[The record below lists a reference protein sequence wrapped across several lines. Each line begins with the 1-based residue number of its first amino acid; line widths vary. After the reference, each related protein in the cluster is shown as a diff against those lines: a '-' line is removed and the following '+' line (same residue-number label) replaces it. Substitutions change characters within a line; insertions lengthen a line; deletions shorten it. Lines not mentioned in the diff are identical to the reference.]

1 MKDAPPCGSGG
12 GRGGSGER
20 GGSASLLSGV
30 AALAGVAA
38 TGVAAAGG
46 SSSKSSGGN
55 RGGGAGGGGGSAA
68 VAAAAAAASA
78 AADAA
83 RMDEVARVIGEVAD
97 GVLKHVSDRMPG
109 LEAWIISTLDTIF
122 APRLVL
128 RHLIVAVALQTGLL
142 TYNGLVVV
150 ANRLLSRMST
160 RHGEAKAYRQKMR
173 SAKSYEEWK
182 EYAERVDHL
191 EGHDEWRKRPDS
203 LLYNHK
209 VLVERY
215 HEVVC
220 EALHYVCAKNAVAQ
234 DIPTDAKLAFFNE
247 TRHAYGRTAL
257 MLSGGAAMGVYHA
270 GVVKALLER
279 RLLPRVVSGASAG
292 SIVAAMVGTRT
303 DAELRPM
310 FEGKGVN
317 LEFFQPLRRSFKKTR
332 GDDNYKNSA
341 FWQLLVPPGLRWM
354 GTRLWNVLL
363 HSEGFLRMD
372 TDYFRKVLRHNI
384 GPATFQEAFDRT
396 GRIVNIT
403 VAPQNRTDPPRLLN
417 YLTAPHVVVW
427 SAAVC
432 SSSVPGVFEPSILLV
447 KDADG
452 STHPESG
459 SIDKFVDGSM
469 EADLPMQQISELF
482 NINHFIVSQ
491 VNPHASLLSTM
502 ALSKSVWSSPTY
514 SFLVGIVG
522 FLQTQVRN
530 WFRNV
535 IEFVSHRRL
544 APVWASK
551 RGGIQLLTQEYEGRH
566 CDVTITP
573 WKGEE
578 NMLSSFAKMLKN
590 VSTDEFR
597 VMTIVAE
604 RNTWPKVEMITSHC
618 AVEMALE
625 QCVQTLRRQLTAE
638 NQVRMLASA
647 SQHPSSDQLKRRG
660 RVSSF
665 YTSRSLVN
673 LSGLSV
679 TDPSIVMEQPQ
690 IPSPG
695 LATFGSDSAIAEE
708 DVAGD
713 VGLSMEGEDSRHAHG
728 LHDER
733 HRHHNHHPHPHHS
746 RPNGVPPATP
756 TYYATLGASLSSA
769 VDALAASGSPHHG
782 AGLRSHP
789 GGGRSGQQEAAAEA
803 GATTRTGF
811 DPTVGSES
819 DRSDQRAA
827 WAAAGGAMGAGAGA
841 GAGAAGE
848 QRPGF
853 GDQDES
859 GASGG
864 AGGGV
869 AASAAFDQEAVLG
882 GDADGGAGG
891 ATDLGW
897 LSAEQ
902 LAAMGLAR
910 REDVVKSTSM
920 ANFYYR
926 RSQSMEASM
935 NEMRQNSA
943 SSGNLST
950 RSDPSCLR
958 SLGGER

>member
-1 MKDAPPCGSGG
+1 MERV
-12 GRGGSGER
+12 GR
-20 GGSASLLSGV
+20 
-30 AALAGVAA
+30 
-38 TGVAAAGG
+38 
-46 SSSKSSGGN
+46 
-55 RGGGAGGGGGSAA
+55 
-68 VAAAAAAASA
+68 
-78 AADAA
+78 
-83 RMDEVARVIGEVAD
+83 MIGEVAD
-97 GVLKHVSDRMPG
+97 AVLKHVSDRMPG
-109 LEAWIISTLDTIF
+109 LEAFTLEILDTIF

-128 RHLIVAVALQTGLL
+128 RHLMVAVALQTGLL

-150 ANRLLSRMST
+150 ANRLLSRLST
-160 RHGEAKAYRQKMR
+160 RHGEAKAYRHKMR
-173 SAKSYEEWK
+173 TAKNYEEWRM
-182 EYAERVDHL
+182 YAERVDHL

-203 LLYNHK
+203 LLYNHKVLQQQISDLNAMINAEDVFGLMFRLRCSLSRNQHGMLHEGLFSRAHAGTK

-279 RLLPRVVSGASAG
+279 KLLPRVVSGASAG

-310 FEGKGVN
+310 FDGKGVN
-317 LEFFQPLRRSFKKTR
+317 LEFFQPLRRSFKKTS
-332 GDDNYKNSA
+332 GDDDKYKNSA

-363 HSEGFLRMD
+363 HSEGFLSMD
-372 TDYFRKVLRHNI
+372 TDYFKNVLRHNI
-384 GPATFQEAFDRT
+384 GPSTFQEAFDRT

-403 VAPQNRTDPPRLLN
+403 VAPQNKTDPPRLLN
-417 YLTAPHVVVW
+417 YLTAPHVLVW

-432 SSSVPGVFEPSILLV
+432 SSSVPGVFEPSVLLV

-459 SIDKFVDGSM
+459 PIDKFVDGSM

-578 NMLSSFAKMLKN
+578 NVLSSFAKMLKN
-590 VSTDEFR
+590 VNTEEFH

-604 RNTWPKVEMITSHC
+604 RNTWPKVEMIRSHC
-618 AVEMALE
+618 AVEMSLE

-638 NQVRMLASA
+638 NQVRMLAA
-647 SQHPSSDQLKRRG
+647 SQHPSSEQLRREG

-679 TDPSIVMEQPQ
+679 TDPSIVMEQQPHQ
-690 IPSPG
+690 YPSSST
-695 LATFGSDSAIAEE
+695 LAAIGNDSAILEE
-708 DVAGD
+708 KDGDDGD
-713 VGLSMEGEDSRHAHG
+713 VGLNYLEGP
-728 LHDER
+728 LLDER
-733 HRHHNHHPHPHHS
+733 QDEPNRSNGNLHGPGLGGGLLT
-746 RPNGVPPATP
+746 PNGGTGGGTSLPHRGAEWRNQPEGGRREHEEGAANGLGI
-756 TYYATLGASLSSA
+756 YSTLGGAELSPPPGRA
-769 VDALAASGSPHHG
+769 TAG
-782 AGLRSHP
+782 ADDD
-789 GGGRSGQQEAAAEA
+789 AAAA
-803 GATTRTGF
+803 
-811 DPTVGSES
+811 V
-819 DRSDQRAA
+819 
-827 WAAAGGAMGAGAGA
+827 WA
-841 GAGAAGE
+841 
-848 QRPGF
+848 R
-853 GDQDES
+853 QDERRDS
-859 GASGG
+859 G
-864 AGGGV
+864 
-869 AASAAFDQEAVLG
+869 
-882 GDADGGAGG
+882 
-891 ATDLGW
+891 TDLGW
-897 LSAEQ
+897 LSLEQ
-902 LAAMGLAR
+902 LAEMGLAS

-926 RSQSMEASM
+926 RSKSLEASM
-935 NEMRQNSA
+935 NEMSQVLHRNE
-943 SSGNLST
+943 SSNQTSCKVWVHLSFVA
-950 RSDPSCLR
+950 RVCV
-958 SLGGER
+958 SLDRH